1 MTVVAIDLDALDC
14 LDDLD
19 NRKTAG
25 KPMLLALDLVHEDP
39 SQPRKTFD
47 DTKQRELSASI
58 AESGIRVPISVR
70 PHPDLTGH
78 FMLNFGARRRRA
90 AISVGLTVIPAL
102 IDELLTDFD
111 QVIENQQRA
120 ELTPMEMALFI
131 TEKQKQGMKAADI
144 ARRLGLTRSAISK
157 YFALIDAPP
166 EIEAV
171 YTAGRSTSPDTI
183 YELRSVYNRWPV
195 ETKAWLAKDV
205 DVTRRSI
212 DALKDRLLSGAVD
225 EHAMPI
231 ARRLTSDPSVV
242 RRPIIVIKVS
252 DRIGTLVLKRRASD
266 DIHVL
271 VEWHDTAE
279 IEEVRANVIQIVR
292 LDDAELNRSTTRS
305 VGSGRPRGR
314 SRELSR

>member
-1 MTVVAIDLDALDC
+1 MTVVPIDLNALDL

-19 NRKTAG
+19 NRNSAG
-25 KPMLLALDLVHEDP
+25 KPMLLAVDLVHEDP

-58 AESGIRVPISVR
+58 AESGIRVPLSVR
-70 PHPDLTGH
+70 PHPDLPGH

-90 AISVGLTVIPAL
+90 AISAGLKVVPAL
-102 IDELLTDFD
+102 IEELLTDFD
-111 QVIENQQRA
+111 QVIENLQRA

-131 TEKQKQGMKAADI
+131 ADKQKQGMKPADI

-157 YFALIDAPP
+157 YFALVDAPT

-183 YELRSVYNRWPV
+183 YELRSVHNRWPV
-195 ETKAWLAKDV
+195 ETKAWLTKDV
-205 DVTRRSI
+205 DITRRSI
-212 DALKDRLLSGAVD
+212 EGLKQRLLSGEAD
-225 EHAMPI
+225 ERAKPI
-231 ARRLTSDPSVV
+231 ARRLTPDPSVV
-242 RRPIIVIKVS
+242 RRPVILIKVS
-252 DRIGTLVLKRRASD
+252 DRIGMLVLNRRASD
-266 DIHVL
+266 DTHVL
-271 VEWHDTAE
+271 VKWHDTAE
-279 IEEVRANVIQIVR
+279 VEEIQVENIKVVR
-292 LDDAELNRSTTRS
+292 LDDAERNRSTTRS